1 MHVAGAESDPL
12 RFDVCSALSGA
23 ARFFWT
29 DASILL
35 IYRVIKKIKMTKAEP
50 VGDLQTVVH
59 CPCSLHGGGFSMNF
73 PSEVREVCGSTLHA
87 DHCQASPWWLDVRRW
102 RLQGTALWESSGFP
116 CIIGGNPSRAFSK
129 QCPWETCRAFPRET
143 RQQQNRCWVSCF
155 CTYQGLVFCKCGTLS
170 FLLPQQSSWVNA
182 GWPGRLPYR

>member
-1 MHVAGAESDPL
+1 MCALLCQELLGSFEQMPLFSWYTGSLKRSRWPRLSQLEICRQLCTALAVYMGVDSPWIFPL
-12 RFDVCSALSGA
+12 RL
-23 ARFFWT
+23 
-29 DASILL
+29 
-35 IYRVIKKIKMTKAEP
+35 
-50 VGDLQTVVH
+50 
-59 CPCSLHGGGFSMNF
+59 
-73 PSEVREVCGSTLHA
+73 EVCGSTLHA